1 MLVISDDGKD
11 DTEGEEFKK
20 ARELRRQ
27 EVRLQPLPAN
37 LPTDTETEVGDYL
50 LSGLL
55 AMGRLTLSLFSF
67 IFLDSLTIFIII
79 SFSWCWFQFMSL
91 KILINS

>member
-55 AMGRLTLSLFSF
+55 AMGRLTLSLFHLF
-67 IFLDSLTIFIII
+67 SLTLLRY
-79 SFSWCWFQFMSL
+79 S
-91 KILINS
+91 